1 MKARDLFPY
10 WSLELTYFFF
20 FQWYQAT
27 SEKKQHV
34 SFCSFLLH
42 LTEVVHDQHG
52 HAHKSGHLHVGA
64 QIIIIKIPPKLQSN
78 ARLLKTPRLDFTF
91 GEGGCET
98 VEQVFL
104 IFGRSVFI
112 NIVLYIAV

>member
-1 MKARDLFPY
+1 M
-10 WSLELTYFFF
+10 
-20 FQWYQAT
+20 
-27 SEKKQHV
+27 
-34 SFCSFLLH
+34 
-42 LTEVVHDQHG
+42 
-52 HAHKSGHLHVGA
+52 
-64 QIIIIKIPPKLQSN
+64 KIPPKLQSN

-112 NIVLYIAV
+112 IIVLYIAV